1 MAILRTSILAAMVSL
16 LVGCG
21 SGSGPDAENAVLITL
36 DTVRADALACYGGR
50 AGLTP
55 HLDELAAEGVLY
67 EAAYAVTPLT
77 LPSHG
82 SMLTGLYP
90 PRHTLRVNS
99 DSALPTTAVTLA
111 ELAREADIET
121 GAIIA
126 AVVLDDAYR
135 LDQGFESYD
144 APLRPGSS
152 KTAHYP
158 DRNWLEVLE
167 GVDRWFEARDRGRRF
182 FLWIHLWDAHGPWNP
197 PPEYARRARG
207 QPYLAEVAIVDEA
220 VGRIIEKLRLEDVLE
235 DTAVLVVGDHGEA
248 FMEHGEVSHGAYCYE
263 PTLRVPMILRYPD
276 GRRAGE
282 RSEEI
287 ASVADVHPTL
297 AEALGLRSPSS
308 IDGTSLYSGARPA
321 DRGVYFESY
330 YGYVSYDWSPIAGWI
345 DAKGKYLHSTEPE
358 FFRLGSDPGEEKNLV
373 ASDAEEIERY
383 RTAIREIAARPA
395 LERGEAVALG
405 GGLGE
410 DLAALGYAGSS
421 TRRIELP
428 PPLADTGLPA
438 PVATAEELQLIVRAT
453 DSLNSGNFEAAEKL
467 HRRVLER
474 NPTNHRSREMLGIF
488 LMSDRKFEEAA
499 EQFRRVLDSER
510 GSASA
515 ATNLGVCVQ
524 RSGQLE
530 EAIHWFEKALE
541 IDANDVG
548 AIHHLAM
555 VHAELGHQKKADVYA
570 KRHEEL
576 TGEKLPLERPGGR

>member
-1 MAILRTSILAAMVSL
+1 MAILRISIFAALVSL

-21 SGSGPDAENAVLITL
+21 TGSGPDAKNAVLITL
-36 DTVRADALACYGGR
+36 DTVRADALTCYGGR
-50 AGLTP
+50 EGITP
-55 HLDELAAEGVLY
+55 HLDELAEEGVLY

-77 LPSHG
+77 LPSHS

-90 PRHTLRVNS
+90 LRHTLRVNS

-111 ELAREADIET
+111 ELAKEADIET

-135 LDQGFESYD
+135 LDQGFDRYD
-144 APLRPGSS
+144 APLRPGST

-167 GVDRWFEARDRGRRF
+167 SVDRWFEERDRGRRF

-197 PPEYARRARG
+197 PPEFRRRAQG

-220 VGRIIEKLRLEDVLE
+220 VGRIVAKLRDEGVFD

-248 FMEHGEVSHGAYCYE
+248 FMEHGEVSHGVYCYE

-287 ASVADVHPTL
+287 ASVVDVYPTL
-297 AEALGLRSPSS
+297 TEALGLRAPSS
-308 IDGTSLYSGARPA
+308 IDGTSLYSGTRPA

-345 DAKGKYLHSTEPE
+345 DAKGKYVHSTEPE
-358 FFRLGSDPGEEKNLV
+358 FFRLASDPGEMKNL
-373 ASDAEEIERY
+373 AAAEDEELERY
-383 RTAIREIAARPA
+383 RAAIRKVAARPV
-395 LERGEAVALG
+395 LEPGEAVALD

-410 DLAALGYAGSS
+410 TLAALGYSGAS

-428 PPLADTGLPA
+428 PPLADTGLPPA
-438 PVATAEELQLIVRAT
+438 AATAEELRLIVQAT
-453 DSLNSGNFEAAEKL
+453 DALNSGNMKAAEML

-474 NPTNHRSREMLGIF
+474 NPNNHRSREMLGIF
-488 LMSDRKFEEAA
+488 LLTERKFEEAA
-499 EQFRRVLDSER
+499 EQFRRVLGSER

-515 ATNLGVCVQ
+515 AANLGVCMQ
-524 RSGQLE
+524 RSGQPD
-530 EAIHWFEKALE
+530 EAIRWFEKALE

-548 AIHHLAM
+548 AIRHLALL
-555 VHAELGHQKKADVYA
+555 HTEQGRPEIADVYA
-570 KRHEEL
+570 RRYEEL
-576 TGEKLPLERPGGR
+576 TGEELPR